1 MKPGF
6 GRTAAILIAMVTGAL
21 LPQAHA
27 LAWTI
32 RWLVMAMLFIVFLG
46 TRPARAA
53 FRRSHGVLLLAN
65 LGIGFAGWGLGWLVG
80 GRDVALAA
88 FFAGIAPTA
97 IAAPPIVSFLRG
109 RVDYII
115 AAFFLTNLGIAA
127 LLPFLLP
134 LVLGHATPDTFMNVL
149 RSVGL
154 VIFVP
159 LAVAT
164 LVRVL
169 HPPAAT
175 WPERRRDL
183 SFAMWVIAIFLVT
196 ANASDF
202 VRRQTA
208 APHVVL
214 AQIAVVTLAVCA
226 AGFALGRVI
235 GGREFGREASQ
246 ALGQKHTTFAI
257 YLALTYASPLVAL
270 GPTCYVVWHN
280 LWNSWQLHRAAA
292 HHTSQDR

>member
-1 MKPGF
+1 
-6 GRTAAILIAMVTGAL
+6 
-21 LPQAHA
+21 
-27 LAWTI
+27 
-32 RWLVMAMLFIVFLG
+32 
-46 TRPARAA
+46 
-53 FRRSHGVLLLAN
+53 
-65 LGIGFAGWGLGWLVG
+65 
-80 GRDVALAA
+80 
-88 FFAGIAPTA
+88 
-97 IAAPPIVSFLRG
+97 
-109 RVDYII
+109 VDYII

-149 RSVGL
+149 RSVAL

-159 LAVAT
+159 LVVAT
-164 LVRVL
+164 LVRML

-226 AGFALGRVI
+226 AGFGLGRVI

-280 LWNSWQLHRAAA
+280 LWNSWQLHRAAVHPPSVPA
-292 HHTSQDR
+292 RHSSQDG